1 MDIVSELVLAATA
14 AMNGV
19 SGYCP
24 TIGEIANVAGVSDG
38 VVTRRLE
45 KLCGLGMIE
54 THCYKKGRVRYR
66 FYPTTEAY
74 IFLNSK
80 KGKLS

>member
-1 MDIVSELVLAATA
+1 MDIVSELVLTSVA

-24 TIGEIANVAGVSDG
+24 TIGDIANVANVSYGVA
-38 VVTRRLE
+38 TRRLE

-54 THCYKKGRVRYR
+54 THGYKKGRVRYR

-80 KGKLS
+80 RKGL